1 MYIMLPAGSRLLG
14 DPRDTTVV
22 GAHHMYK
29 SLYLQVEVA
38 RIGIRITVT
47 MTFSTT
53 HGVPLATGCRQVIRK
68 PVRARIDVRAR

>member
-1 MYIMLPAGSRLLG
+1 MDVHHASRWFTLVRRSARHYRS
-14 DPRDTTVV
+14 RDSS
-22 GAHHMYK
+22 YK